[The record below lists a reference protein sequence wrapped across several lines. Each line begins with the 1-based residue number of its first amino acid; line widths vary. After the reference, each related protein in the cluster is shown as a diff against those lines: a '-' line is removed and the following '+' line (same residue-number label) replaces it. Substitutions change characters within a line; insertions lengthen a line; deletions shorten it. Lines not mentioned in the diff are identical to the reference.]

1 MKNEKNRVILP
12 EKEKL
17 FPALSESE
25 SQQDYETKKET
36 EENTPDYTEA
46 EMNCKGC
53 MGPCGYCKEE
63 EREEAEEE
71 NAPDEESELLK
82 EVIEAKEEAE
92 KEVKELQK
100 DSKEQSDE
108 SMFKRLDLALYRTFY
123 SRIENIIES
132 WRFILEARFE
142 RQSKGLLLLNE
153 KAWTPQTSKGVL
165 GRAMTAWQIYTIIH
179 KLPAEDIFKLAEYFH
194 KEDNK

>member
-25 SQQDYETKKET
+25 EAQDYETKKET

-53 MGPCGYCKEE
+53 MGPCGYCREE
-63 EREEAEEE
+63 EREEAESKCGF
-71 NAPDEESELLK
+71 DEESELLK

-108 SMFKRLDLALYRTFY
+108 SMFKRLDLALYRTFCD
-123 SRIENIIES
+123 RLENIIEG
-132 WRFILEARFE
+132 WRFILKARFE
-142 RQSKGLLLLNE
+142 RQSKGLLLISE
-153 KAWTPQTSKGVL
+153 TVWTPQISKSIL
-165 GRAMTAWQIYTIIH
+165 GRAMNAGQIYTIIH
-179 KLPAEDIFKLAEYFH
+179 KLPAEDIFKLAQYFQE
-194 KEDNK
+194 EDNK

>member
-25 SQQDYETKKET
+25 EAQDYETKKET

-53 MGPCGYCKEE
+53 MGPCGYCREE
-63 EREEAEEE
+63 EREEAESKCGF
-71 NAPDEESELLK
+71 DEESELLK
-82 EVIEAKEEAE
+82 EVEAEIEAKE

-108 SMFKRLDLALYRTFY
+108 SMFKRLDLALYRTFCD
-123 SRIENIIES
+123 RLENIIEG
-132 WRFILEARFE
+132 WRFMLEARFE
-142 RQSKGLLLLNE
+142 RQSKGSPPPNE
-153 KAWTPQTSKGVL
+153 MAWTPQTSKGVL